1 MPNFKRPIPVSRW
14 KEIKEKE
21 VPVPNLPVPEDTTQM
36 QQPMGG
42 TIPKQQ
48 PQSQGVPAS
57 QDNPG
62 EQGKQPVAGW
72 EKMPLTND
80 LKVNLQ
86 QIRAILKD
94 CSDVLYRVFSV
105 THHEEVSVAVIY
117 LDGLVDKSL
126 VNDNIIKAIMLE
138 YPMAAHG
145 ETQLTRANALS
156 IIRNQAISNTEVK
169 EQKLFGEIIETIL
182 NGDVTLLVDGHEK
195 ALMAGARGWEARAV
209 SEPETETVI
218 RGPREGFVETL
229 RTNTSLLRRR
239 IKNPE
244 FKIETLKLGRI
255 TNTEVAIAYIKG
267 IANDKIVKEVKNR
280 LSRIDIDSVLE
291 TGYLEEFIE
300 DSPAS
305 PFSQVNRT
313 ERPDKVAANLLEGR
327 VAILVDGTP
336 FVLTVPT
343 FFVEFLQA
351 SEDYYERPYLVSFI
365 RLMRFAS
372 LLMALLL
379 PSLYIA
385 ITTYHPEMLPTSLL
399 LSIAAQREGVPFPAF
414 VEALLMEISFEALRE
429 AGVRLPR
436 PVGQAVSIVGALI
449 IGEAAVQA
457 GFVAPSMV
465 IVVAVTGI
473 ASFAIGGYTAGI
485 SMRLLRFPIMLLAAS
500 LGLYGVMLGIIAI
513 VVHMVSLRSFGM
525 PYLYPL
531 APTNFGDMKD
541 TFTRVPWWSKMKRPG
556 LISQYNRQR
565 INPGQEPKPSE
576 GGDNSAGTG

>member
-1 MPNFKRPIPVSRW
+1 MPNFKRPIPTSRW
-14 KEIKEKE
+14 KKIKEL
-21 VPVPNLPVPEDTTQM
+21 PVPNLPVPEDTTQL
-36 QQPMGG
+36 QEPMGG
-42 TIPKQQ
+42 AIPKQQ
-48 PQSQGVPAS
+48 PQSQGRS
-57 QDNPG
+57 SGQGNPG
-62 EQGKQPVAGW
+62 EQVKQPVAGW
-72 EKMPLTND
+72 EQMPLTTD

-86 QIRAILKD
+86 QVRAILKD
-94 CSDVLYRVFSV
+94 CSDVVYRVFSV
-105 THHEEVSVAVIY
+105 THHEEVSVAVLY
-117 LDGLVDKSL
+117 LDGLVNKTL
-126 VNDNIIKAIMLE
+126 VNDNIIKSIMLE

-145 ETQLTRANALS
+145 ENRLTRANAIT
-156 IIRNQAISNTEVK
+156 IIKNQAISNTEIK
-169 EQKLFGEIIETIL
+169 EQELFGQIVETIL
-182 NGDVTLLVDGHEK
+182 NGDVTILVDGHET
-195 ALMAGARGWEARAV
+195 ALMAGARGWEERAI

-218 RGPREGFVETL
+218 RGPRDGFVETL

-239 IKNPE
+239 IKNPN
-244 FKIETLKLGRI
+244 FKIEALKLGRI
-255 TNTEVAIAYIKG
+255 TNTEVAIGYIKG
-267 IANDKIVKEVKNR
+267 IANDKIVEEVKNR

-291 TGYLEEFIE
+291 SGYLEDFIE

-343 FFVEFLQA
+343 FFVELLQA
-351 SEDYYERPYLVSFI
+351 SEDYYEQPLLVSFI
-365 RLMRFAS
+365 RLLRFSS

-385 ITTYHPEMLPTSLL
+385 ITTYHPEMLPTALL
-399 LSIAAQREGVPFPAF
+399 LSIAAQREGVPFPVF
-414 VEALLMEISFEALRE
+414 VEALLMEVSFEALRE

-457 GFVAPSMV
+457 GLVAPSMV

-473 ASFAIGGYTAGI
+473 ASFAIGGHTAGI
-485 SMRLLRFPIMLLAAS
+485 SIRLLRFPIMILAAS
-500 LGLYGVMLGIIAI
+500 LGLYGIMIGVIAI

-531 APTNFGDMKD
+531 APSNFEDMKD
-541 TFTRVPWWSKMKRPG
+541 TVIRVSWWSKMKRPG
-556 LISQYNRQR
+556 LLNQYNQQR
-565 INPGQEPKPSE
+565 INPGQEPQPPQ
-576 GGDNSAGTG
+576 GGDNSAGAG